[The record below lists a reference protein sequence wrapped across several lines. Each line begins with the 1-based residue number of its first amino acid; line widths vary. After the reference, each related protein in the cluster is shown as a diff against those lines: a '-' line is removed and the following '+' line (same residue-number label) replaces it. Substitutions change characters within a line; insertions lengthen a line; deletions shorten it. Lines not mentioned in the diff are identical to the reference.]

1 MAYANLSQADTYHS
15 GRLSAAAWS
24 ALSSN
29 MKLAAIESA
38 SDALDLYAER
48 QGGWKQDY
56 REFPPEGLVR
66 ACCEEALTLTDP
78 TNQARL
84 KAQSEGVTSISIGS
98 ASESYGGKA
107 VATGVNSVKA
117 LALIGPYLKRRGG
130 SVPIV

>member
-56 REFPPEGLVR
+56 RESPPEGLIR

-78 TNQARL
+78 TTQARA
-84 KAQSEGVTSISIGS
+84 KAQAEGITSIRIGS
-98 ASESYGGKA
+98 ASESYGGRLN
-107 VATGVNSVKA
+107 TGGIGSDKA
-117 LALIGPYLKRRGG
+117 LALLEPYLKRRGR